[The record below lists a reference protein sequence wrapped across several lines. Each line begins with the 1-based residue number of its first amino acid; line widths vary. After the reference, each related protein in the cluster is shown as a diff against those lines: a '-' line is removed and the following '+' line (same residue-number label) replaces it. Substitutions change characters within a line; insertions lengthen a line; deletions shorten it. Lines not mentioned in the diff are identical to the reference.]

1 MGYTSVP
8 GRVRWRADAR
18 VDAERSNLRRMHDS
32 VTVHMNAPAEKIWAF
47 VSDVRTTSQYA
58 EETFEAEWLGGATE
72 PAVGAR
78 FRGHVL
84 RNGRPP
90 AYWTTC
96 EVTHCEPG
104 REFGFVVLVPGGR
117 KVNNW
122 HYAFAPS
129 GEGTDVTESFRM
141 EENLFT
147 KAFWA
152 VAGKLRGNTNRRNMQ
167 NTLEKIK
174 AIVERP

>member
-1 MGYTSVP
+1 M
-8 GRVRWRADAR
+8 R
-18 VDAERSNLRRMHDS
+18 DS
-32 VTVHMNAPAEKIWAF
+32 VTVHMNAPAEKIWEF
-47 VSDVRTTSQYA
+47 VSDVRNTSRYA
-58 EETFEAEWLGGATE
+58 EETFEAEWLGGATG
-72 PAVGAR
+72 PAPGAR

-96 EVTHCEPG
+96 EITHCEPG
-104 REFGFVVLVPGGR
+104 REFGFVVLGPGNR
-117 KVNNW
+117 RINNW

-129 GEGTDVTESFRM
+129 GEGSGVGGGVGTDVTESFRL

-152 VAGKLRGNTNRRNMQ
+152 VAGKLRGRTNRRNMQ
-167 NTLEKIK
+167 KTLEKIK
-174 AIVERP
+174 AIVEQP